1 MPGWP
6 VAALLLLVLVST
18 VAAFVP
24 SPALIGRRPVAPT
37 RSSGR
42 STSSTISTSMA
53 SSSIGNNWFWG
64 GGKPDP
70 QTLVRQGM
78 DAFRQ
83 GSVQESIDLFDQAL
97 ALDRRI
103 QPYLWQRCVTDAPP
117 CVIMRL
123 PHDTIERTTTHNI
136 QGPEPVLRGPL
147 QGRGGA
153 VSA

>member
-6 VAALLLLVLVST
+6 VAALLLLVLVPVPT

-42 STSSTISTSMA
+42 STSTSSTISTTSMA
-53 SSSIGNNWFWG
+53 SSSIGNNWFSG

-70 QTLVRQGM
+70 LALVRQGM

-103 QPYLWQRCVTDAPP
+103 EPYLWQRYVS
-117 CVIMRL
+117 
-123 PHDTIERTTTHNI
+123 H
-136 QGPEPVLRGPL
+136 
-147 QGRGGA
+147 GRSTVCHHPTA
-153 VSA
+153 S